1 MGETVTV
8 DGSASSDP
16 SGLELTYEWSP
27 LQIPVGS
34 NATLQ
39 LSESETSVDLD
50 LDVAGTYQVGL
61 IVENSLGQRPQT
73 ECFGMSSLLLMCMQ
87 NSLGRI
93 LKPISICI

>member
-61 IVENSLGQRPQT
+61 IVENLQDSVPSDRMLV
-73 ECFGMSSLLLMCMQ
+73 ECRTSC
-87 NSLGRI
+87 
-93 LKPISICI
+93 